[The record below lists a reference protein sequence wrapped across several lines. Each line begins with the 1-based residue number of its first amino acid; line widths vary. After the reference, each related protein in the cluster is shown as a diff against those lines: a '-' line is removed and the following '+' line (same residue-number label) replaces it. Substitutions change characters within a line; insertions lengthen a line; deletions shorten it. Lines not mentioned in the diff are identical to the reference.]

1 MNQAAKPTKS
11 SPGSDQTPVQ
21 NSSLPTAK
29 KSRGV
34 LILFAVLIAWCV
46 LIAIGLFQTQ
56 ASTDIRRPLIMVLTM
71 GTFLGVWALAL
82 RSKRARE
89 LRNQ

>member
-1 MNQAAKPTKS
+1 MNHADKPTKS
-11 SPGSDQTPVQ
+11 TQTPVQ
-21 NSSLPTAK
+21 STTPLPDAQ

-34 LILFAVLIAWCV
+34 LILFLVLIAWCV

-71 GTFLGVWALAL
+71 GAFLGIWALAL
-82 RSKRARE
+82 LGRRARQ
-89 LRNQ
+89 LRNR